1 VLASVGAAGVP
12 GTGLIMLTLVLTQ
25 LGLPLEVV
33 GFVAGVD
40 PILDRMRTMTNI
52 SGDLAVTTIVA
63 KWNGAVDFTQ
73 GAWVGEHGDSG
84 VVADDD

>member
-1 VLASVGAAGVP
+1 
-12 GTGLIMLTLVLTQ
+12 
-25 LGLPLEVV
+25 
-33 GFVAGVD
+33 
-40 PILDRMRTMTNI
+40 MTNI

>member
-1 VLASVGAAGVP
+1 MLASVGAAGVP

-25 LGLPLEVV
+25 LGLPLEIV

-52 SGDLAVTTIVA
+52 SGDLAVTTLVA
-63 KWNGAVDFTQ
+63 KWNDAVDFDGGT
-73 GAWVGEHGDSG
+73 WVERGSP
-84 VVADDD
+84 AATATDD